1 MASLETT
8 RGLDARTISRIR
20 KNPQQALDI
29 INNLNVPSRID
40 YRAQEDNV
48 QYTAPQPRQLNVPT
62 DIYNTAPA
70 TRKRRNINGG
80 YTIQKGDTLSA
91 IAKRYGTTVQA
102 IAEANGIEDVNRI
115 YVGDNLTIPSS
126 NNTKSTSSSTQRQTA
141 RPATTRSN
149 NNDNYVPTTGK
160 TLPEFTVNDNNNNI
174 YSATRDLPEVNVI
187 SNRMSNDDMIKA
199 RYQRQINNQ
208 RARDEYYRNQR
219 MAQGRRAEQIVAARP
234 NYKGL
239 ETFANVA
246 AAAPGFLLAGEAALP
261 YVVKGSQAISN
272 GRNWIEAGNRIAEGT
287 KNIGTRIERNAIA
300 RDNVRGIKEANRLME
315 EPARPINGRRTMRKV
330 RQLRNAIARDNVKGI
345 KQANKAAKQAERKSL
360 TTAKP
365 KSESIQGKINR
376 VKGKIYQRT
385 HTRQAYDNPNIQP
398 YGQYNSQVGPQP
410 KPKVSA
416 KSARQRTSQSKPGA
430 KKRK

>member
-1 MASLETT
+1 MESLETT
-8 RGLDARTISRIR
+8 RGRQVPAW
-20 KNPQQALDI
+20 QQA
-29 INNLNVPSRID
+29 NR
-40 YRAQEDNV
+40 YYQ
-48 QYTAPQPRQLNVPT
+48 QPT
-62 DIYNTAPA
+62 DYIAEMQSRSQSATAPA
-70 TRKRRNINGG
+70 TRRRRHTNGD

-102 IAEANGIEDVNRI
+102 IAEANGIEDVNKI
-115 YVGDNLTIPSS
+115 YVGDNLRIPGS
-126 NNTKSTSSSTQRQTA
+126 NNTQNTSSSTQRQTA

-160 TLPEFTVNDNNNNI
+160 TLPEFAVNDTNNNI
-174 YSATRDLPEVNVI
+174 YRATRDLPEVNVS

-219 MAQGRRAEQIVAARP
+219 MAQGRRAEQRVAARP

-261 YVVKGSQAISN
+261 YVV
-272 GRNWIEAGNRIAEGT
+272 EAANMTRGTANHVINRVRD
-287 KNIGTRIERNAIA
+287 NRIA

-315 EPARPINGRRTMRKV
+315 EPAPPINTRRTMREV
-330 RQLRNAIARDNVKGI
+330 RRLQNTVARDNVRGI

-365 KSESIQGKINR
+365 KSENRQNLVSR

-385 HTRQAYDNPNIQP
+385 HTKQAYDNPNIQP

-410 KPKVSA
+410 KA
-416 KSARQRTSQSKPGA
+416 KASTKSTRQRAPQSKPGA
-430 KKRK
+430 KKKNNKQ